1 MKKFVFSLAPL
12 MKVRENA
19 KERLMV
25 EYAEA
30 ESVLNNALKKKKYLE
45 NSHAALCMEYENQ
58 ATGGVKPADIHAVKV
73 YLEELQAQIKA
84 AAIEVKQAKIKA
96 ENKRLELAEVY
107 KEIKALEKLQEKQ
120 YREYLLE
127 AEKQEVKIRE
137 DILAFNVTGGS
148 GPGAGGLQ

>member
-1 MKKFVFSLAPL
+1 MKKFVFSLASL

-19 KERLMV
+19 KERLTV

-30 ESVLNNALKKKKYLE
+30 ENALNAALKKKKYLE
-45 NSHAALCMEYENQ
+45 NSHALLCMEYENQ
-58 ATGGVKPADIHAVKV
+58 AAGGVKPADIHAVKV
-73 YLEELQAQIKA
+73 YLEELQTQIKA
-84 AAIEVKQAKIKA
+84 AAIEAKQAKIKA

-107 KEIKALEKLQEKQ
+107 KEIKALEKLREKQ
-120 YREYLLE
+120 YREYLAE

-148 GPGAGGLQ
+148 NSGTGGIQ